1 MSAGR
6 AKVIGVVR
14 HVQGNLPA
22 EVTSFV
28 GRGGEVA
35 AAKGLLSSTRLLT
48 LTGPG
53 GVGKTRLSRQV
64 GAAVR
69 RAFPDG
75 VWLVEVAHVHD
86 GELVGLSVANALGL
100 RDDTSAPLAG
110 LIEYLADKSLLLILD
125 NCEHLIDACAELAS
139 RLIPAT
145 TDVRILATSREPLG
159 VDGEQI
165 MPVAPLAVPAVDEE
179 DSGEIRATAGGDAVS
194 ERSDAL
200 RLLTE
205 RASAANPEFR
215 VTDANRG
222 ALAAICRRL
231 DGIPLALEL
240 AALRLRMF
248 TPDQVLARL
257 DDAMRLLTT
266 GLRTA
271 PRRQQTL
278 EAAIRWSYDLCTP
291 DEQRLWEQLSVF
303 AGGFDLDAAEAVCF
317 LEPPAVLLDSL
328 TGLVEKSVLNYRHDS
343 DGSGR
348 YTMLEPLR
356 QFALA
361 ELAAHGDERAVRIR
375 HREHYYLLA
384 HRGRTDY
391 WGSGDA
397 DWFREVTRE
406 HPNLRAAL
414 QFSLSDPD
422 GAHRALEIAN
432 ELRPF
437 WEHYRFL
444 LEGHRWLAEALAK
457 DPQPSVARARALAA
471 ASVIAAMLSDT
482 TEANRFA
489 GECVQLA
496 TELDSAEVLVEHKLL
511 SALLTFAA
519 SDPFGALDIAV
530 QTAGEAE
537 ACAHHGVE
545 MESLAFAYVC
555 ALMVADARA
564 DSIAERFL
572 AKTAD
577 YGSHLLGGLA
587 YWASGTNQ
595 WRNGNQDKAVAELR
609 RAMEQFR
616 LFDRCVWSAS
626 GFDGLA
632 WAASAQGDYVRAAR
646 LMGAA
651 VSVRRGS
658 THQLAHAMTGA
669 VGDKVRL
676 QVAHAMGDREFQVA
690 FDAGAAMPLDE
701 AMSYAIGAEPVPAPV
716 PKAAAA
722 DVLTRR
728 EKDVARLVAAGYSN
742 KRIATEL
749 VISIR
754 TAESHIDHILTKLGF
769 GSRTQIAGWA
779 TQHLV

>member
-14 HVQGNLPA
+14 HVRGNLPA

-35 AAKGLLSSTRLLT
+35 AAKALLSSTRLLT

-69 RAFPDG
+69 RAFPNG

-86 GELVGLSVANALGL
+86 GELVASSVASTLGL

-110 LIEYLADKSLLLILD
+110 LTDFLADKHLLLILD

-139 RLIPAT
+139 RIIPAT
-145 TDVRILATSREPLG
+145 SEIRILATSREPLG

-165 MPVAPLAVPAVDEE
+165 LPVPPLAVPADDDTV
-179 DSGEIRATAGGDAVS
+179 GEHGTGA
-194 ERSDAL
+194 SDAL
-200 RLLTE
+200 RLLIE
-205 RASAANPEFR
+205 RATAANSEFR

-240 AALRLRMF
+240 AALRLRIF
-248 TPDQVLARL
+248 TPEQVLARL
-257 DDAMRLLTT
+257 DDAMKLLTT

-303 AGGFDLDAAEAVCF
+303 AGGFDLDAAEAVCH
-317 LEPPAVLLDSL
+317 LPLPAVLVDSL
-328 TGLVEKSVLNYRHDS
+328 TGLVEKSVLTYRPEG
-343 DGSGR
+343 DGTGR

-361 ELAAHGDERAVRIR
+361 ELAAHGGERAVRLR

-391 WGSGDA
+391 WGSRDA

-414 QFSLSDPD
+414 QFSLADPE

-444 LEGHRWLAEALAK
+444 LEGYRWLGEALAK
-457 DPQPSVARARALAA
+457 DRGRSVARARALAA
-471 ASVIAAMLSDT
+471 ASVIAAMLSDIA
-482 TEANRFA
+482 EANRFA
-489 GECVQLA
+489 DECLALA
-496 TELDSAEVLVEHKLL
+496 TELDATEVLVEHRLL
-511 SALLTFAA
+511 SALLTFATG
-519 SDPFGALDIAV
+519 DPSGALDIAV
-530 QTAGEAE
+530 VGAAE
-537 ACAHHGVE
+537 GAACAHHGVE
-545 MESLAFAYVC
+545 MESLAFGYVC
-555 ALMVADARA
+555 ALVLADARA
-564 DSIAERFL
+564 TEIARRFRTR
-572 AKTAD
+572 AAEH
-577 YGSHLLGGLA
+577 GSHLLGGLA
-587 YWASGTNQ
+587 LWATGTDH
-595 WRNGNQDKAVAELR
+595 WRNGDLDSATADLR
-609 RAMEQFR
+609 RALEQFR
-616 LFDRCVWSAS
+616 LFDRCVWTAS

-632 WAASAQGDYVRAAR
+632 WVAAAQGDHARAAR

-651 VSVRRGS
+651 VAVRQGS
-658 THQLAHAMTGA
+658 TQRLAHAMTEA
-669 VGDKVRL
+669 VGDTVRVR
-676 QVAHAMGDREFQVA
+676 VAQALGEREFQAA
-690 FDAGAAMPLDE
+690 FDGGAALPLDE
-701 AMSYAIGAEPVPAPV
+701 AMRFALELEPEPAAVMAPEAV
-716 PKAAAA
+716 AA

-728 EKDVARLVAAGYSN
+728 EKDVARLVAAGHSN
-742 KRIATEL
+742 KRIATDL
-749 VISIR
+749 VISVR

-769 GSRTQIAGWA
+769 TSRTQIAGWA
-779 TQHLV
+779 IANLR